1 MLLKHV
7 SDIYG
12 HMHVLIVLREG
23 FKSCDMHRSQMW
35 SSHRELELIHD
46 PDLTRVLGMCS
57 LTL

>member
-23 FKSCDMHRSQMW
+23 FKSCDCGACKMW
-35 SSHRELELIHD
+35 SSHKELELIHD
-46 PDLTRVLGMCS
+46 CDLTRVLGMCS